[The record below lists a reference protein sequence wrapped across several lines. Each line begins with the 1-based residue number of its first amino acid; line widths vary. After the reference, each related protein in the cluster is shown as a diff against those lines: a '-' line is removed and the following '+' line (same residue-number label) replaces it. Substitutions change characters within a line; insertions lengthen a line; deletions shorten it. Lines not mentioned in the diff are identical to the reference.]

1 MGKPN
6 KLQEYMEELEVSI
19 QEERRAIQAR
29 IEWVE
34 VKEKLL
40 DEMIRFN
47 EKENNDGTKKTT
59 SKL

>member
-29 IEWVE
+29 IE
-34 VKEKLL
+34 
-40 DEMIRFN
+40 
-47 EKENNDGTKKTT
+47 
-59 SKL
+59 